1 MVFDIGTM
9 INSDSILPNNPT
21 SNNNP
26 VLVGSDRIGSRKTP
40 MPIRQTMCEADVRNK
55 EINALYKSWY

>member
-26 VLVGSDRIGSRKTP
+26 VLVGSDRIAKDSDADT
-40 MPIRQTMCEADVRNK
+40 TNDVRGGRK
-55 EINALYKSWY
+55 E